1 MVNFMTIIV
10 AVKDE
15 NGITVGADKRVTSE
29 DMVLD
34 ENSSKI
40 LIKKFK
46 ISEYDKP
53 IVISEFLI
61 AFSGVYS
68 LFELLKTFQAPV
80 MNNKNTFFEYLYKE
94 LIPSLNTYLRQYNF
108 IQDYNGIDGVEWE
121 LLIVYQDKMYT
132 VEFNLGIIEITSDY
146 FASGTA
152 RDIAYG
158 SLHTSHM
165 ILTAHEEN
173 CRKILP
179 KFKVVNAINAC
190 AAHSTKCNDNMD
202 LYQSKLDTDNKIW
215 KIQKID

>member
-1 MVNFMTIIV
+1 MTIIV
-10 AVKDE
+10 AVKDK
-15 NGITVGADKRVTSE
+15 NGITVGSDKRVTS
-29 DMVLD
+29 DNMILD

-40 LIKKFK
+40 LIKKFN
-46 ISEYDKP
+46 IIHFNPPSDED
-53 IVISEFLI
+53 EFLI

-68 LFELLKTFQAPV
+68 LFELLKTFKAPA
-80 MNNKNTFFEYLYKE
+80 MDDKDTFFKYLHKN
-94 LIPSLNTYLRQYNF
+94 LIPSLNSYLRKYNF
-108 IQDYNGIDGVEWE
+108 IQDFNGIDGVDWE
-121 LLIVYQDKMYT
+121 LLIVYQDKMYS

-158 SLHTSHM
+158 SLHTSSNIHYTLM
-165 ILTAHEEN
+165 SPPRSNSA
-173 CRKILP
+173 R
-179 KFKVVNAINAC
+179 FKVTKAIYAC

>member
-1 MVNFMTIIV
+1 MTIIV
-10 AVKDE
+10 AVKDK
-15 NGITVGADKRVTSE
+15 NGITVGSDKRVTS
-29 DMVLD
+29 DNMILD

-40 LIKKFK
+40 LIKKFN
-46 ISEYDKP
+46 IIHFNPPSDED
-53 IVISEFLI
+53 EFLI

-68 LFELLKTFQAPV
+68 LFELLKTFKAPA
-80 MNNKNTFFEYLYKE
+80 MDDKDTFFKYLHKN
-94 LIPSLNTYLRQYNF
+94 LIPSLNSYLRKYNF
-108 IQDYNGIDGVEWE
+108 IQDFNGIDGVDWE
-121 LLIVYQDKMYT
+121 LLIVYQDKMYS

-202 LYQSKLDTDNKIW
+202 LYQSKLDTNNDLW

>member
-1 MVNFMTIIV
+1 MTIIV

-53 IVISEFLI
+53 IIISEFLI

-68 LFELLKTFQAPV
+68 LFELLKTYKPPT
-80 MNNKNTFFEYLYKE
+80 MNHNDTFFKYLHQD
-94 LIPSLNTYLRQYNF
+94 LIPSLNAYLRKYNF
-108 IQDYNGIDGVEWE
+108 IQDCNGVDGVDWE
-121 LLIVYQDKMYT
+121 LLLVYQDKMYSI
-132 VEFNLGIIEITSDY
+132 EYNLGIIEITSDY

-158 SLHTSHM
+158 SLHTSRQASRY
-165 ILTAHEEN
+165 LES
-173 CRKILP
+173 RVK
-179 KFKVVNAINAC
+179 KAIRAC

-202 LYQSKLDTDNKIW
+202 LYQSKLDTDNDLW